1 MIIENNY
8 VYKKL
13 INSSY
18 IRKDALLL
26 AIESIKLLQDYE
38 NIKTLRKEKYQLLD
52 LGKERILELNKN
64 LSRLKEKIPKAK
76 LEKEKSKQTVKQM
89 RKKEVKEIKHIE
101 HKPIVSSLDMELENI
116 KHKLDSLKI

>member
-13 INSSY
+13 INPSY

-38 NIKTLRKEKYQLLD
+38 NIKTLRKEKYQLLE

-76 LEKEKSKQTVKQM
+76 LEKERPKLAAKYI
-89 RKKEVKEIKHIE
+89 KKKEIKHIG
-101 HKPIVSSLDMELENI
+101 HKPIVSSLDMELDTI